1 MGQFDIHKWRQK
13 QLLESYKNRQS
24 KQDLANILAEIYI
37 DNLVSNL
44 HENLSSHDYIILKEN
59 ILKKIKSKISK
70 FSKEVKSSVEKTI
83 SKIGKEGLSSLQK
96 ISSKFPEFKKSTDLT
111 FQINIARNLSKVE
124 NFIEKVKALKEQ
136 DKESSYPTISSTNEI
151 SSIKPDSGFLWDGE
165 TNNSYKFNGVEII
178 NGDNEGTGLING
190 MHYYVFPGFD
200 FEDEQGN
207 KQKTKSSIAGVGAL
221 ETEVKNK
228 GFLQDLEA
236 WLKKYK
242 INYVLMALGII
253 SVGQGVSAATQA
265 ATSDL
270 LNVSNVDPTGGI
282 NQGTLIQNVDDIP
295 TDYKQDA
302 QNAVQGIDTQGAP
315 TTDPDQLAKDLKAQG
330 VNLNIDITDDANTAT
345 EIITHDSGEYE
356 KSEAEK
362 QAASKS
368 LTEKLI
374 DDINNILEPQEGQNL
389 ESIDLTL
396 NYGGSI
402 SYQGG
407 ANSNLAGDGSNLLD
421 GRANTGEDIANL
433 AIEDVKR
440 VISSQYGQEFVD
452 NNLKITLNK
461 IDTSPGVEKQQVQQ
475 TGDDL
480 STQASFMS
488 IEINDIKTGDTGAPI
503 TLLQYQF
510 AAITPKKPTPTPFI
524 APPVSEFGNL
534 IREAQIAVIMAL
546 SKPDLSLF
554 PYLNDNNENTSL
566 GGYTQ
571 SSFIRVRDNESLP
584 KEIRD
589 LAKVVINARKKPDSF
604 TSKIANILGVELSQR
619 AKAQQLAPGSAGVG
633 QQAVDF
639 KPIKES
645 LHLFYE
651 ILNEQSAIDQF
662 LDSSNVN
669 KNAGQI
675 LAYLGSMY
683 ASKDNKQIGIV
694 DAEKL
699 PPNVKSQLTKSGFKA
714 TSVGRDKGIY
724 VFMDDRTST
733 STPNQKPIGVPDD
746 VSKPIPL
753 SIGKNDKIF
762 ISPKDIPEFPKEF
775 YNTKFYKDANKDGWV
790 FINRKD
796 KDVLP
801 KGTKVK
807 TFSIDMNKIQKT
819 DYKKVKNTLE

>member
-1 MGQFDIHKWRQK
+1 MKKFDIHKWRHQ
-13 QLLESYKNRQS
+13 QLLESYKNRHS
-24 KQDLANILAEIYI
+24 KQDLANILAEMHMN
-37 DNLVSNL
+37 NLVSKL
-44 HENLSSHDYIILKEN
+44 HENLSPYDYNILKEN

-83 SKIGKEGLSSLQK
+83 SKVGKEGLSSLQK
-96 ISSKFPEFKKSTDLT
+96 IASKFPEFKKSTDLT

-124 NFIEKVKALKEQ
+124 KFIEKVKAIKEQ

-151 SSIKPDSGFLWDGE
+151 SNIKPDSGFLWDGE
-165 TNNSYKFNGVEII
+165 TDNSYKFNGVEII

-242 INYVLMALGII
+242 LNYILMALGII

-315 TTDPDQLAKDLKAQG
+315 TTDPDQLAQDLKAQG
-330 VNLNIDITDDANTAT
+330 VDLNIDITDDANTAT

-407 ANSNLAGDGSNLLD
+407 ANSNVAGDGSNLLD
-421 GRANTGEDIANL
+421 GRTNTGEDIANL

-488 IEINDIKTGDTGAPI
+488 IEINDVKTGDTGTPI

-510 AAITPKKPTPTPFI
+510 AAITPEKPTPTPFV
-524 APPVSEFGNL
+524 APSASEFGTL
-534 IREAQIAVIMAL
+534 IREAQFAVIMAL
-546 SKPDLSLF
+546 IKPDLSLF
-554 PYLNDNNENTSL
+554 PYLNQVRHGKESNEVL
-566 GGYTQ
+566 GGYRQ
-571 SSFIRVRDNESLP
+571 SDFNLLDPEKRDSKFKYVAPPEA
-584 KEIRD
+584 RA
-589 LAKVVINARKKPDSF
+589 LAKAIINARKNPDSF

-651 ILNEQSAIDQF
+651 MLNEQLSIDQF
-662 LDSSNVN
+662 LDDTNIR

-699 PPNVKSQLTKSGFKA
+699 PSNIKSQLTKSGFKS

-724 VFMDDRTST
+724 VFMDDST
-733 STPNQKPIGVPDD
+733 STTTSVSKPVGVPDD
-746 VSKPIPL
+746 VSQPIPL
-753 SIGKNDKIF
+753 SVEPSKPIDQKAIR
-762 ISPKDIPEFPKEF
+762 
-775 YNTKFYKDANKDGWV
+775 DG
-790 FINRKD
+790 
-796 KDVLP
+796 
-801 KGTKVK
+801 
-807 TFSIDMNKIQKT
+807 
-819 DYKKVKNTLE
+819 